1 MWYPAAVTTPA
12 AAAIP
17 LVDAKLHCRVDSNLD
32 DTLITSL
39 ISAAEGHCEKYCG
52 IRVGSQTLTLMCDSF
67 CDLERLPEGPVSA
80 ITSIS
85 YVDTAQATQTLANT
99 VYELRAS
106 GLTAGISLKYGQ
118 FWPAIGAGSRITVVL
133 VAGFSIPPAE
143 LIAGMKMLIG
153 HWYEN
158 REAVTADNQQA
169 LPIGPAQLFE
179 NFRRFA

>member
-12 AAAIP
+12 TAAIS
-17 LVDAKLHCRVDSNLD
+17 LVDAKLHCRVDSNID

-39 ISAAEGHCEKYCG
+39 IGAAEGHCEKYCG
-52 IRVGSQTLTLMCDSF
+52 IRVGAQTLTLMCDSF
-67 CDLERLPEGPVSA
+67 ADLARIPEGPVSS

-85 YVDTAQATQTLANT
+85 YVDTTQATQTLSNT
-99 VYELRAS
+99 VYELCTS
-106 GLTAGISLKYGQ
+106 GLTAGLTLKYGQ
-118 FWPAIGAGSRITVVL
+118 NWPAIGAVSRITVVL
-133 VAGFSIPPAE
+133 VAGYATPPAE

-158 REAVTADNQQA
+158 REAVTADNQQV